1 MPLIAHT
8 TSGQMASSRH
18 PGAIQDGGCD
28 GEGGSWSDYFDMD
41 GTDFVPDV
49 LNRGESST
57 ARLPTL
63 FLPPPPPPQPR
74 PSPLPPRVSCKVP
87 GMLSLESVCH
97 TSIHTS
103 NIFCLHSSNRTTG
116 SWFPRSEH
124 HWPTSVFPLPTRCK
138 LPLSDPRRHH
148 LRSVQ
153 RSPPSEPLTP
163 SRVLVDN

>member
-1 MPLIAHT
+1 
-8 TSGQMASSRH
+8 MASSRH
-18 PGAIQDGGCD
+18 PGAIQDGGC
-28 GEGGSWSDYFDMD
+28 EGGSWSDYFDLD
-41 GTDFVPDV
+41 G
-49 LNRGESST
+49 LNLGEGSTRCT

-63 FLPPPPPPQPR
+63 FLPPPP
-74 PSPLPPRVSCKVP
+74 LPPRVSTRYAVSGVCT
-87 GMLSLESVCH
+87 LCH

-153 RSPPSEPLTP
+153 RSSPSEPLTP